1 MPDNNSP
8 SLDAPISTTGWP
20 GMEPIGGRTVRGVL
34 DMISGR
40 TVDGWAADTLMPDQP
55 VTIEIF
61 ADDRLLGTTE
71 AVMFR
76 ADLAQAGLGTGHHH
90 FSFLLPPELF
100 DGNDHLISARVQ
112 GTNQNLEN
120 SPTRLALALPAT
132 AGVMAEGLD
141 GMLDAVT
148 EDGWVQG
155 WAWYPGAPERRA
167 EIEILLDGVVAG
179 STLAASHRPDLAA
192 AGMADGNYGFSF
204 ALPFET
210 IAQAREALISVRER
224 ESGQGFATPRLFR
237 RRVVTDAMEKI
248 TALEDDVRLL
258 RGSLEQA
265 RAQQMADERG
275 SAELFRAVGDF
286 FVQLAEAAEAG
297 RPAGPMRTLRG
308 AIEDVTSEFAPL
320 EFEYPAEPALS
331 LCVEARGSVAMI
343 YETLRA
349 LRGIAVGHATEVVL
363 FDTGGCE
370 DAPLLPLVARNL
382 RYLHIDNKMAQPA
395 SRNQVA
401 AFARGSILVFL
412 TANAA
417 PVTSWI
423 GHVLSAFSSDEA
435 LAMLGAK
442 ILRGDGV
449 LEHAGSLRR
458 SGGKL
463 VLGLGK
469 DPSDNAFAER
479 RPIDGVAPDAFA
491 VRAGTWREIGGLDES
506 IDDLAQ
512 ALDAF
517 CEQVAA
523 KGGGILYEPDFSFV
537 LNEI

>member
-1 MPDNNSP
+1 LPDNNSP

>member
-1 MPDNNSP
+1 
-8 SLDAPISTTGWP
+8 
-20 GMEPIGGRTVRGVL
+20 
-34 DMISGR
+34 
-40 TVDGWAADTLMPDQP
+40 
-55 VTIEIF
+55 
-61 ADDRLLGTTE
+61 
-71 AVMFR
+71 
-76 ADLAQAGLGTGHHH
+76 
-90 FSFLLPPELF
+90 
-100 DGNDHLISARVQ
+100 
-112 GTNQNLEN
+112 
-120 SPTRLALALPAT
+120 
-132 AGVMAEGLD
+132 
-141 GMLDAVT
+141 
-148 EDGWVQG
+148 
-155 WAWYPGAPERRA
+155 
-167 EIEILLDGVVAG
+167 
-179 STLAASHRPDLAA
+179 
-192 AGMADGNYGFSF
+192 
-204 ALPFET
+204 
-210 IAQAREALISVRER
+210 
-224 ESGQGFATPRLFR
+224 
-237 RRVVTDAMEKI
+237 
-248 TALEDDVRLL
+248 
-258 RGSLEQA
+258 
-265 RAQQMADERG
+265 
-275 SAELFRAVGDF
+275 
-286 FVQLAEAAEAG
+286 
-297 RPAGPMRTLRG
+297 MRTLRG